1 MVHTQPTQIDK
12 SALEVAEQ
20 LVALLAFEPNDEL
33 SLREW
38 YRQAQVFADFL
49 KARPEISDRIPIR
62 IWQFVSDADIR
73 MRDECLARDQQAVVR
88 KFVSGLQRGLF
99 LPERDIDLEP
109 ETNRGV
115 GDD

>member
-12 SALEVAEQ
+12 DAREVAEQ
-20 LVALLAFEPNDEL
+20 LLALLAFRPNDEA

-38 YRQAQVFADFL
+38 YRQAQIFADFL

-73 MRDECLARDQQAVVR
+73 MRDEWLARDQEVVVR
-88 KFVSGLQRGLF
+88 KFVSGLRRGLF
-99 LPERDIDLEP
+99 LPERDIDMEP
-109 ETNRGV
+109 DTNRRV